1 MTHKFSLIVFFAL
14 ALMGPQLAG
23 CAELVPYPVKDSGM
37 LTEEAD
43 LVWLDNQ
50 RVLFHGY
57 KAVEQAKT
65 AEEFP
70 RYIDRGLYL
79 WDTTT
84 GSIELYD
91 MFEQR
96 KDGLQLKSPLCVHD
110 GVLTYVNRGMVIT
123 GKRGEETKTPFP
135 KPSHWFNPHSCRYSE
150 TKPFWL
156 VEGHRSIPLLEEH
169 GYLDLRT
176 RPEPDYLTL
185 RLEDPNP
192 AIRFYSVEAKKS
204 FPLPIGWLEVG
215 FLQTHYA
222 QFSSTYLLAGLQY
235 YDDKRGF
242 SSAWPDDVPLKVWWL
257 SPDGQIK
264 KEELPK
270 LPWSHGNSFS
280 FLPTRKGL
288 LLIKQSPSGPQPLG
302 AMGGYLVQGQEVKNV
317 VAGALR
323 KVVISPDGCTVA
335 AVNDT
340 YMKKPVNERMRLQI
354 IELCQGE

>member
-156 VEGHRSIPLLEEH
+156 VEGHRSIPLLE
-169 GYLDLRT
+169 
-176 RPEPDYLTL
+176 
-185 RLEDPNP
+185 
-192 AIRFYSVEAKKS
+192 I
-204 FPLPIGWLEVG
+204 
-215 FLQTHYA
+215 
-222 QFSSTYLLAGLQY
+222 
-235 YDDKRGF
+235 
-242 SSAWPDDVPLKVWWL
+242 
-257 SPDGQIK
+257 
-264 KEELPK
+264 
-270 LPWSHGNSFS
+270 
-280 FLPTRKGL
+280 
-288 LLIKQSPSGPQPLG
+288 
-302 AMGGYLVQGQEVKNV
+302 
-317 VAGALR
+317 
-323 KVVISPDGCTVA
+323 
-335 AVNDT
+335 
-340 YMKKPVNERMRLQI
+340 
-354 IELCQGE
+354 